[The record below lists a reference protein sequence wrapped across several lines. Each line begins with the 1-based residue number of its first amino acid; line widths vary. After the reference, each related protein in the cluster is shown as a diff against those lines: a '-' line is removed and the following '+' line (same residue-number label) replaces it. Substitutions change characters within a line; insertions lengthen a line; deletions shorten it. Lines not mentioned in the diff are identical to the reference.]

1 MGPGNRHKLS
11 GRKVTKCCPKYP
23 PTKEAGGFGI
33 LGLCLALERCQW
45 PLSISLRMRLGCC
58 AGRGGGPR
66 HGDGA
71 SWGSGQPRAPWRK
84 VMLWHLPL
92 TGSPPGMARL
102 GLSSHSA
109 PVTGGLCSPGGD
121 RFYLPGSVWLVR
133 ACVSMEATRI
143 PPSAESD
150 VLDVGHQLPPS
161 GSFSE
166 LNSLTEGVLILFTF

>member
-1 MGPGNRHKLS
+1 MAALHVAEMELAPSLFLLFPPLVPQPGSRRGAAGLSRAVGKRAGLGPGNRHKLS
-11 GRKVTKCCPKYP
+11 GRKVTKCCPKCP

-33 LGLCLALERCQW
+33 LGLRPVLERCQR
-45 PLSISLRMRLGCC
+45 PLSVSLRMRLGCC

-71 SWGSGQPRAPWRK
+71 SWRSGQPRVPWRK

-109 PVTGGLCSPGGD
+109 PVIGGLCSPGGTD
-121 RFYLPGSVWLVR
+121 SSSRGVFGL
-133 ACVSMEATRI
+133 C
-143 PPSAESD
+143 
-150 VLDVGHQLPPS
+150 GHA
-161 GSFSE
+161 
-166 LNSLTEGVLILFTF
+166 